1 MTTTTERAA
10 SRMPRAAARCATIAR
25 EARSI
30 LLVLI
35 AGAAALVVGG
45 LNLYAVDDAWP
56 HVHGFALTWSH
67 WDAAWN
73 AFVVFLAV
81 RNLPAIWRWVSL
93 PLRRMVVT
101 EMSDEDAELWE
112 SAQTL
117 ADIGNFTALWLEGQI
132 GSQPGYAPGCGP
144 DEETA
149 DLIPVLAACNRA
161 GFVTDGSQP
170 GESCTGYD
178 GASWEQRAGVSG
190 FACAELAARLRT
202 AAEDAHLYVRV
213 HEAPRWRFR
222 FGTAIPVTRR
232 EGRTFTRF
240 GARLPVRHLRDGW
253 TGYGGCSRS
262 AVREVCSAKQV
273 TIVDPEWG
281 RNDRLWPA
289 LERFARQEVPSK

>member
-1 MTTTTERAA
+1 MTITDRAV
-10 SRMPRAAARCATIAR
+10 SRMPRAAAHCASIAR
-25 EARSI
+25 QVPSI
-30 LLVLI
+30 LLVLL
-35 AGAAALVVGG
+35 AGTAALLAGG

-93 PLRRMVVT
+93 PLRRMLVT
-101 EMSDEDAELWE
+101 EMSDEDAELWA

-132 GSQPGYAPGCGP
+132 ASQPGYAPGCGP
-144 DEETA
+144 DPETA

-178 GASWEQRAGVSG
+178 GAHWDQRAAVQGLAS
-190 FACAELAARLRT
+190 AEVADRLSSLAGPDL
-202 AAEDAHLYVRV
+202 LVQV
-213 HEAPRWRFR
+213 HEAPRRRFDFR
-222 FGTAIPVTRR
+222 TAIPVTQRA
-232 EGRTFTRF
+232 GRTYTRF

-253 TGYGGCSRS
+253 TGYGICSRD
-262 AVREVCSAKQV
+262 AVREVCDARQV
-273 TIVDPEWG
+273 TIVDPVWG
-281 RNDRLWPA
+281 RNDVLWA
-289 LERFARQEVPSK
+289 TLERFAAQEVPGK